1 MKYNELNKSNYETQR
16 YNVLLNTEGIKGMVF
31 IIGLFFLMINTT
43 HASSDIDMPIC
54 KKIRKILARNQ
65 GSVSSK
71 KYYIENEYIDGGD
84 THYKNIDLDNDK
96 IDDSVLRGCGG
107 TSPICSLFI
116 DTSTGIN
123 LELEEARFYL
133 IQIKSIPYVIVGDT
147 SELEKKR
154 EEHDKYI
161 KSRKNP
167 LI

>member
-1 MKYNELNKSNYETQR
+1 MKYNELSKSNYETQR
-16 YNVLLNTEGIKGMVF
+16 YNVLLNVEGIKGLVF

-65 GSVSSK
+65 GLVSSK

-96 IDDSVLRGCGG
+96 IDDSVLRSCGG

-133 IQIKSIPYVIVGDT
+133 IQIKSTPYVIVGDSS
-147 SELEKKR
+147 SESEKKKTR
-154 EEHDKYI
+154 NTP
-161 KSRKNP
+161 S
-167 LI
+167 L